1 MSTNNRKP
9 NCPPP
14 EEEANSKA
22 KLLDLLTPREK
33 SSVIISTGYNNNEI
47 AACLHQQTHCEN
59 HVSNIYHKLEMDDR
73 TQIAL
78 LAVRMGLSSLINQKT
93 TRTSRFLFSRAG

>member
-1 MSTNNRKP
+1 MTADNFIP

-14 EEEANSKA
+14 RRKPTLS

-33 SSVIISTGYNNNEI
+33 EVLSLLARGYNNNEI
-47 AACLHQQTHCEN
+47 AACLHISKHTVKN

-78 LAVRMGLSSLINQKT
+78 LAVRNGFVKLD
-93 TRTSRFLFSRAG
+93 

>member
-22 KLLDLLTPREK
+22 KLLDLLTSREK
-33 SSVIISTGYNNNEI
+33 EVLSLLARGYNNNEI
-47 AACLHQQTHCEN
+47 AACLHISKHTVKN

-78 LAVRMGLSSLINQKT
+78 LAVRHGFVKLD
-93 TRTSRFLFSRAG
+93 

>member
-33 SSVIISTGYNNNEI
+33 EVLSLLARGYNNNEI
-47 AACLHQQTHCEN
+47 AACLHISKHTVKN

-78 LAVRMGLSSLINQKT
+78 LAVWHGFVKLD
-93 TRTSRFLFSRAG
+93 

>member
-33 SSVIISTGYNNNEI
+33 EVLSLLARGYNNNEI
-47 AACLHQQTHCEN
+47 AACLHISKHTVKN

-73 TQIAL
+73 TQLAL
-78 LAVRMGLSSLINQKT
+78 LAVRHGFVKLD
-93 TRTSRFLFSRAG
+93 

>member
-1 MSTNNRKP
+1 VSTNNRKP

-33 SSVIISTGYNNNEI
+33 EVLSLLARGYNNNEI
-47 AACLHQQTHCEN
+47 AACLHISKHTVKN

-78 LAVRMGLSSLINQKT
+78 LAVRHGFVKLD
-93 TRTSRFLFSRAG
+93 

>member
-1 MSTNNRKP
+1 MKQTGGHVVSANNRKQ

-14 EEEANSKA
+14 GEEANDKA

-33 SSVIISTGYNNNEI
+33 EVLSLVARGYNNNEI
-47 AACLHQQTHCEN
+47 AAYLHISKHTVKN

-78 LAVRMGLSSLINQKT
+78 LAVRHGLVKLD
-93 TRTSRFLFSRAG
+93 

>member
-1 MSTNNRKP
+1 LSANNTNP

-14 EEEANSKA
+14 EKEAKAKA

-33 SSVIISTGYNNNEI
+33 EVLSLLARGYNNNEI
-47 AACLHQQTHCEN
+47 AACLHISKHTVKN

-78 LAVRMGLSSLINQKT
+78 LAVRNGFVKLD
-93 TRTSRFLFSRAG
+93 

>member
-1 MSTNNRKP
+1 MLLTADNFIP

-14 EEEANSKA
+14 QKEANAKA

-33 SSVIISTGYNNNEI
+33 EVLSLLARGYNNNEI
-47 AACLHQQTHCEN
+47 AACLHISKHTVKN

-78 LAVRMGLSSLINQKT
+78 LAVRNGFVKLD
-93 TRTSRFLFSRAG
+93 

>member
-1 MSTNNRKP
+1 MSANNRKP

-33 SSVIISTGYNNNEI
+33 EVLSLLARGYNNNEI
-47 AACLHQQTHCEN
+47 AACLHISKHTVKN

-78 LAVRMGLSSLINQKT
+78 LAVRHGFVKLD
-93 TRTSRFLFSRAG
+93 

>member
-1 MSTNNRKP
+1 MKQTGGHVVSTNNRKP

-33 SSVIISTGYNNNEI
+33 EVLSLLARGYNNNEI
-47 AACLHQQTHCEN
+47 SACLHISKHTVKN

-78 LAVRMGLSSLINQKT
+78 LAVRHGFVKLD
-93 TRTSRFLFSRAG
+93 

>member
-33 SSVIISTGYNNNEI
+33 EVLSLLARGYNNNEI
-47 AACLHQQTHCEN
+47 AACLHISKHTVKN

-78 LAVRMGLSSLINQKT
+78 LAVRHGFVKLD
-93 TRTSRFLFSRAG
+93 

>member
-33 SSVIISTGYNNNEI
+33 EVLSLLARGYNNNEI
-47 AACLHQQTHCEN
+47 AACLHISKHTVKN

-78 LAVRMGLSSLINQKT
+78 LAVRHGLVKLD
-93 TRTSRFLFSRAG
+93 